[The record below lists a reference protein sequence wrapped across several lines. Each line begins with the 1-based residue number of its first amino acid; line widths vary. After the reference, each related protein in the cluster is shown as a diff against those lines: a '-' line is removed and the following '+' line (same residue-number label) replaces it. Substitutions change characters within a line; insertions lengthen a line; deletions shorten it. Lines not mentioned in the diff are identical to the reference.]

1 MIFGNVSISDRWRS
15 GRDGPLGSQRCGG
28 AEDPKSANPNRTWQ
42 QLSVLAHNVIRS
54 FQLDTL
60 PAPKPRSRKRT
71 YFYLLRSMRTL
82 RFLVIARAPGAWR
95 GSGAATSSALARTRP
110 PSCSIDGSIM
120 PRPRE
125 LSLDLG

>member
-28 AEDPKSANPNRTWQ
+28 AEDAKSANPNRTWQ
-42 QLSVLAHNVIRS
+42 QLSVLAYNVIRS

-82 RFLVIARAPGAWR
+82 RFLVIARAGRVARIGGCNVLRLGKNPTTQLLYRRIDHAP
-95 GSGAATSSALARTRP
+95 AT
-110 PSCSIDGSIM
+110 
-120 PRPRE
+120 
-125 LSLDLG
+125 

>member
-1 MIFGNVSISDRWRS
+1 MILGNVSISDRWRS

-71 YFYLLRSMRTL
+71 YSSLLRSMRTL
-82 RFLVIARAPGAWR
+82 RFLVIARAGRVAR
-95 GSGAATSSALARTRP
+95 IGGGNGLRLGKNLATQLLYRR
-110 PSCSIDGSIM
+110 IDHA
-120 PRPRE
+120 PAP
-125 LSLDLG
+125 

>member
-28 AEDPKSANPNRTWQ
+28 GEDPKSGNPNSTSQ
-42 QLSVLAHNVIRS
+42 QLNLAYNVLRS

-71 YFYLLRSMRTL
+71 YSYLLHSMRTL
-82 RFLVIARAPGAWR
+82 RFFVIACAGRVARIGGRNVLRLAKNP
-95 GSGAATSSALARTRP
+95 ATQLLYRRIDHALAT
-110 PSCSIDGSIM
+110 
-120 PRPRE
+120 
-125 LSLDLG
+125 

>member
-28 AEDPKSANPNRTWQ
+28 GEDPKSANPNRTWQ
-42 QLSVLAHNVIRS
+42 QLSVLAHNVIRT

-60 PAPKPRSRKRT
+60 PAPTPRSRKRT

-82 RFLVIARAPGAWR
+82 RFLVIARAGRVAR
-95 GSGAATSSALARTRP
+95 IGGVNVLRLGKNLATQLLYRR
-110 PSCSIDGSIM
+110 IDHA
-120 PRPRE
+120 PAP
-125 LSLDLG
+125 

>member
-42 QLSVLAHNVIRS
+42 QLSVLAYNVIRS

-82 RFLVIARAPGAWR
+82 RFLVIARAGRVARIGDRNVLRLGKNP
-95 GSGAATSSALARTRP
+95 ATQLLYRR
-110 PSCSIDGSIM
+110 IDHA
-120 PRPRE
+120 PAP
-125 LSLDLG
+125 

>member
-82 RFLVIARAPGAWR
+82 RFLVIARAGRVARIGGRNVLRLGKNP
-95 GSGAATSSALARTRP
+95 ATQLLYRR
-110 PSCSIDGSIM
+110 IDHA
-120 PRPRE
+120 PAT
-125 LSLDLG
+125 

>member
-1 MIFGNVSISDRWRS
+1 MILGNVSISDRWRS

-71 YFYLLRSMRTL
+71 YSSLLRSMRTL
-82 RFLVIARAPGAWR
+82 RFLVIARAGRVAR
-95 GSGAATSSALARTRP
+95 IGGGNVLRLGKNLATQLLYRR
-110 PSCSIDGSIM
+110 IDHA
-120 PRPRE
+120 PAP
-125 LSLDLG
+125 

>member
-60 PAPKPRSRKRT
+60 PAPTPRSRKRT
-71 YFYLLRSMRTL
+71 YSSLLRSMRTL
-82 RFLVIARAPGAWR
+82 RFLVIARVGRVARIGGCNVLRLGKNPTTQLLYRRIDHAP
-95 GSGAATSSALARTRP
+95 AT
-110 PSCSIDGSIM
+110 
-120 PRPRE
+120 
-125 LSLDLG
+125 

>member
-28 AEDPKSANPNRTWQ
+28 GEDPKSRNPNSTWR
-42 QLSVLAHNVIRS
+42 QLSFLAHNVIRG

-71 YFYLLRSMRTL
+71 YSYLLRSMRTL
-82 RFLVIARAPGAWR
+82 RSLVIARAGRVARIGGRNVLRLCKNP
-95 GSGAATSSALARTRP
+95 ATQLHYRR
-110 PSCSIDGSIM
+110 IDHA
-120 PRPRE
+120 PAT
-125 LSLDLG
+125 

>member
-28 AEDPKSANPNRTWQ
+28 GEDLKSGNPNSTRQ

-71 YFYLLRSMRTL
+71 YSYLLRSMRTL
-82 RFLVIARAPGAWR
+82 RFLVIARAGRVARIGGRNVLHLGKNP
-95 GSGAATSSALARTRP
+95 ATQLLYRR
-110 PSCSIDGSIM
+110 IDHA
-120 PRPRE
+120 PAT
-125 LSLDLG
+125 

>member
-28 AEDPKSANPNRTWQ
+28 GEDPKSANPNRTWQ

-71 YFYLLRSMRTL
+71 YSSLLRSMRTL
-82 RFLVIARAPGAWR
+82 RFLVIARAGRVAR
-95 GSGAATSSALARTRP
+95 IGGRNVLRLGKNLATQLLYRR
-110 PSCSIDGSIM
+110 IDHA
-120 PRPRE
+120 PAT
-125 LSLDLG
+125 